1 MLELRDLV
9 KHYHTAGEETVR
21 AVDGVSLSVSAG
33 RDGRPIWAE
42 RLG

>member
-21 AVDGVSLSVSAG
+21 AVDGVSLVSCHR
-33 RDGRPIWAE
+33 RDGGAVWAE
-42 RLG
+42 RLR